1 MEFYS
6 VTTCNSG
13 SQMSI
18 DTVDSIPEQH
28 SFIEENLTEIRKPL
42 FKLTMKAARNRL
54 NVLLKH
60 IQFVAQREQVDEKKV
75 AALALELIS
84 NQEYDRETS
93 SICKEIIA
101 TGTYGNVKKVSIPM
115 SSYII
120 DLLEIGAFKYTQLKK
135 LLKQDIVFP
144 SYKVLSQYRQEIS
157 LSRSVLFVT
166 NPEGLDTHS
175 IILFGF
181 KILSITDN
189 TGFSLYV
196 NTSPNSPFSFRAV
209 CLIALKENHENVK
222 FIMDT
227 LVNPATKLIVEQGI
241 AVENRHIN
249 VEIIRS
255 IFDTKMAGL
264 LDEAGDASCHLC
276 TATGNEINSLEC
288 ARSGFPIN
296 RYITDANQLFDDIN
310 EDEIF
315 ALPSKKR
322 CGITHHPTSEINI
335 LAASPLHAYLCVF
348 RWYMLNI
355 YHLDAG
361 CKKWSPTCTKVQ
373 DSLKRIRSIID
384 AKCSIKI
391 DIPSSQ
397 GGTSTTGN
405 VARDCF

>member
-1 MEFYS
+1 
-6 VTTCNSG
+6 
-13 SQMSI
+13 
-18 DTVDSIPEQH
+18 
-28 SFIEENLTEIRKPL
+28 
-42 FKLTMKAARNRL
+42 
-54 NVLLKH
+54 
-60 IQFVAQREQVDEKKV
+60 
-75 AALALELIS
+75 
-84 NQEYDRETS
+84 
-93 SICKEIIA
+93 
-101 TGTYGNVKKVSIPM
+101 
-115 SSYII
+115 
-120 DLLEIGAFKYTQLKK
+120 
-135 LLKQDIVFP
+135 
-144 SYKVLSQYRQEIS
+144 
-157 LSRSVLFVT
+157 
-166 NPEGLDTHS
+166 
-175 IILFGF
+175 
-181 KILSITDN
+181 
-189 TGFSLYV
+189 
-196 NTSPNSPFSFRAV
+196 
-209 CLIALKENHENVK
+209 
-222 FIMDT
+222 MDT

-255 IFDTKMAGL
+255 IFDTKTTGL
-264 LDEAGDASCHLC
+264 LDEAGGASCHLC
-276 TATGNEINSLEC
+276 TATGKEINSLEW

-405 VARDCF
+405 VARDCFRDKRFLQMRYLHY